1 VIQGASS
8 PKPLMAFLDFDNTI
22 TSLDVL
28 DAVIGKFSIDQ
39 KWMIHEEAWKEGR
52 IGSRQCLEAQLK
64 SVRVTRADLA
74 KYVKQIPLDP
84 FAVKLFRTLH
94 RHRIPFMIVSD
105 SFTVII
111 RTILHHHEILGA
123 KVFANELKF
132 KKDRLIPVFPF
143 HSEECSRR
151 CAHCKKSHVL
161 EHKDKTTV
169 YVGDGLS
176 DVCPALEADI
186 VFAKDSL
193 AGHLETEGKSH
204 TAFSDLGE
212 VCGFFERAKQKRPF
226 SRGSVYALTG
236 ERRGRSR

>member
-1 VIQGASS
+1 MV
-8 PKPLMAFLDFDNTI
+8 FLDFDNTV

-28 DAVIGKFSIDQ
+28 DAVIGRFSIDQ

-52 IGSRQCLEAQLK
+52 IGSRQCLEAQLR

-84 FAVKLFRTLH
+84 FALKLFRTL
-94 RHRIPFMIVSD
+94 RRQRIPFMIVSD

-111 RTILHHHEILGA
+111 RTILRRHGIRQA
-123 KVFANELKF
+123 KVFANQLNFE
-132 KKDRLIPVFPF
+132 KDRLIPSFPY
-143 HSEECSRR
+143 HSKDCHRR
-151 CAHCKKSHVL
+151 CAHCKKIHVL
-161 EHKDKTTV
+161 EHKDRTTI

-193 AGHLETEGKSH
+193 ASHLEAERKFH
-204 TAFSDLGE
+204 TAFCDLGD
-212 VCGFFERAKQKRPF
+212 VCAFFERIKTKK
-226 SRGSVYALTG
+226 SSTKALIHA
-236 ERRGRSR
+236 

>member
-1 VIQGASS
+1 MILGAKKS
-8 PKPLMAFLDFDNTI
+8 KPLMVFLDFDNTI

-52 IGSRQCLEAQLK
+52 IGSRQCLEAQLR
-64 SVRVTRADLA
+64 SVRVTRANLA

-84 FAVKLFRTLH
+84 FAAKLFRTL
-94 RHRIPFMIVSD
+94 RRRCIPFIIVSD

-111 RTILHHHEILGA
+111 RTILRHHGILQA

-132 KKDRLIPVFPF
+132 KKDRLIPAFPF
-143 HSEECSRR
+143 HSKECRRR
-151 CAHCKKSHVL
+151 CAHCKKVHIL
-161 EHKDKTTV
+161 EHKDRTTV

-193 AGHLETEGKSH
+193 ASHLETEGKSH

-212 VCGFFERAKQKRPF
+212 VCAFFEHAKQKGSF
-226 SRGSVYALTG
+226 SKIPVYV
-236 ERRGRSR
+236 

>member
-1 VIQGASS
+1 MTLPVKQS
-8 PKPLMAFLDFDNTI
+8 KPPIVFFDFDNTI

-28 DAVIGKFSIDQ
+28 DAIIGKFSIDQ
-39 KWMIHEEAWKEGR
+39 EWMIHEEAWKEGK

-84 FAVKLFRTLH
+84 FALKLFRML
-94 RHRIPFMIVSD
+94 RQQRIPFMIVSD

-111 RTILHHHEILGA
+111 RTILRHHGIRHA
-123 KVFANELKF
+123 QVFANELKF
-132 KKDRLIPVFPF
+132 KKDRLLPSFPY
-143 HSEECSRR
+143 HSKHCRRR
-151 CAHCKKSHVL
+151 CAHCKKIHVL
-161 EHKDKTTV
+161 EHKHRTTI

-193 AGHLETEGKSH
+193 ASHLEAERKFH
-204 TAFSDLGE
+204 TPFCDLGD
-212 VCGFFERAKQKRPF
+212 VCKFFKNVKTKNFVKA
-226 SRGSVYALTG
+226 ALYVG
-236 ERRGRSR
+236 

>member
-1 VIQGASS
+1 MIPCTQKSKAPIV
-8 PKPLMAFLDFDNTI
+8 FLDFDNTI

-28 DAVIGKFSIDQ
+28 DAVIGRFSIDQ
-39 KWMIHEEAWKEGR
+39 KWMIYEEAWKEGK
-52 IGSRQCLEAQLK
+52 IGSRQCLEAQLS

-84 FAVKLFRTLH
+84 FALKLFRTL
-94 RHRIPFMIVSD
+94 RRQRIPFVIVSD

-111 RTILHHHEILGA
+111 RTILRHHGIHQA

-132 KKDRLIPVFPF
+132 DKDRLIPAFPF
-143 HSEECSRR
+143 HSKDCRRR
-151 CAHCKKSHVL
+151 CAHCKKIHVL
-161 EHKDKTTV
+161 EHRNRATV

-193 AGHLETEGKSH
+193 ASHLEAEGKSH
-204 TAFSDLGE
+204 TAFCDLGD
-212 VCGFFERAKQKRPF
+212 VCAFFERTKTKKPLKKAP
-226 SRGSVYALTG
+226 AHA
-236 ERRGRSR
+236 

>member
-1 VIQGASS
+1 MPAGVKKI
-8 PKPLMAFLDFDNTI
+8 KPPMVFLDFDNTI

-28 DAVIGKFSIDQ
+28 DAVIGRFSIDQ
-39 KWMIHEEAWKEGR
+39 KWMIHEEAWKEGK
-52 IGSRQCLEAQLK
+52 IGSRQCLEAQLR

-84 FAVKLFRTLH
+84 FALKLFQTL
-94 RHRIPFMIVSD
+94 RRQSIPFMIVSD

-111 RTILHHHEILGA
+111 RTILRHHGICQA

-132 KKDRLIPVFPF
+132 KKDRLVPAFPF
-143 HSEECSRR
+143 HSKACRRR
-151 CAHCKKSHVL
+151 CAHCKKIHIL
-161 EHKDKTTV
+161 GHKDRTTI

-193 AGHLETEGKSH
+193 ASHLEAERKFH
-204 TAFSDLGE
+204 TPFCDLGD
-212 VCGFFERAKQKRPF
+212 VCAFFENGKAKKSLKR
-226 SRGSVYALTG
+226 ALTPA
-236 ERRGRSR
+236 E

>member
-1 VIQGASS
+1 MIFGAKKS
-8 PKPLMAFLDFDNTI
+8 KPLIVFLDFDNTI

-39 KWMIHEEAWKEGR
+39 KWMIYEEAWKEGK

-64 SVRVTRADLA
+64 SVRVTRANLA

-84 FAVKLFRTLH
+84 FFLKLLWILDH
-94 RHRIPFMIVSD
+94 QRIPFRIVSD
-105 SFTVII
+105 SFTFII
-111 RTILHHHEILGA
+111 ETILRHHGVRQA

-132 KKDRLIPVFPF
+132 EKDRLIPSFPF
-143 HSEECSRR
+143 HSKDCHRR
-151 CAHCKKSHVL
+151 CAHCKKIHIL

-169 YVGDGLS
+169 YIGDGLS
-176 DVCPALEADI
+176 DVCPALESDI

-193 AGHLETEGKSH
+193 ASHLEAEGKSH

-212 VCGFFERAKQKRPF
+212 VCAFFEHMKQKK
-226 SRGSVYALTG
+226 SVTKVSAYA
-236 ERRGRSR
+236 